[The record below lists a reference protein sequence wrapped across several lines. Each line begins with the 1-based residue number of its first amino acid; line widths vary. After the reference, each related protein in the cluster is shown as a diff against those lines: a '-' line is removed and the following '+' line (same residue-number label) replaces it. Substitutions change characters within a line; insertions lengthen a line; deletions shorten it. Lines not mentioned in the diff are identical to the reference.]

1 MPKTNLIFLI
11 IGGLILLGLGYG
23 CGFLSGQKE
32 IAGIKTEGP
41 LTDLIES
48 KVITRLNALA
58 FGEVTEISGRS
69 LTLKNQG
76 DTLTIL
82 VKEEATINRLLPSE
96 GEIGAPRTAETEEI
110 EFEEIKIGD
119 RVNIV
124 CELKTDG
131 SLEGVQVVVLSQG

>member
-1 MPKTNLIFLI
+1 MQKSNLIFLI

-23 CGFLSGQKE
+23 YGFLSGQKE

-41 LTDLIES
+41 LTDLTES
-48 KVITRLNALA
+48 KVITRLNAFA
-58 FGEVTEISGRS
+58 FGEVTETSGWS
-69 LTLKNQG
+69 LTINNQG
-76 DTLTIL
+76 DTLTVL

-96 GEIGAPRTAETEEI
+96 GEIEAPQTEEI

-124 CELKTDG
+124 CELKADG
-131 SLEGVQVVVLSQG
+131 SLEGVRVVVLP

>member
-1 MPKTNLIFLI
+1 MQKSNLIFLI

-23 CGFLSGQKE
+23 YGFLSGQKE
-32 IAGIKTEGP
+32 IAGIKTDGP
-41 LTDLIES
+41 LTDLIDS
-48 KVITRLNALA
+48 KVITKLNAFAL
-58 FGEVTEISGRS
+58 GEVTETSGRS
-69 LTLKNQG
+69 LTLNNQG

-96 GEIGAPRTAETEEI
+96 GEIEAPQAAETEEI

-124 CELKTDG
+124 CELKADG
-131 SLEGVQVVVLSQG
+131 SLEGVQVVVLP